1 MKKPQGTLTGFL
13 DEGCT
18 IKGDLTFTDLLRIH
32 GHVEGNVTS
41 EHELLVG
48 EGGVVD
54 GVVEVG
60 RLVVSGTVRGTV
72 KVRDRL
78 IVHRSGKVE
87 AEVHAPTLVVDEGG
101 VVDGPVHMREEGAA
115 AKPKGERGKP
125 EPQGQA
131 SS

>member
-18 IKGDLTFTDLLRIH
+18 IKGDLTFSDLLRIH

-54 GVVEVG
+54 GVVQVG
-60 RLVVSGTVRGTV
+60 RLVVSGIVRGTV
-72 KVRDRL
+72 TVKDRL
-78 IVHRSGKVE
+78 IIHRSGRVE

-101 VVDGPVHMREEGAA
+101 VLEGPVHMRAEGGD
-115 AKPKGERGKP
+115 AKSKSERGKA

-131 SS
+131 ST